1 MQLVL
6 DARTATDHFP
16 GIGRYTFSLAQ
27 AMAPLLNAT
36 ERLTLVRDPS
46 EPSSRDLAA
55 LAGEQ
60 VHVTEAA
67 VSPFSLAQQWRIPGL
82 LRRLACDLYHSPYYL
97 MPYWPRLPTVV
108 TVYDLIPLLFPQ
120 VVSARARLLFR
131 WATALALRAATCVI
145 VTSEATRRDLLRTYQ
160 LPSGKVAV
168 IPLAADT
175 GFHPQGPAQIKDT
188 RRRYDLPERY
198 ALYLGI
204 NKPHKNLERLVEA
217 WHRIA
222 QPSAAPSRGAAP
234 ILVIAG
240 AWDVRYPECR
250 QRVQALCL
258 DDDVR
263 FLGPVPEEDLPA
275 LYSAAM
281 LFVFPSLYEGFG
293 LPVLE
298 AMACGTPVVCSDT
311 SSLPEIVGQ
320 AALTFDPLD
329 PAGMAAE
336 IEAALYDEARREKMR
351 EKGLE
356 RALEYSWT
364 ETARRTLRVYRRGVT
379 CGGTA

>member
-6 DARTATDHFP
+6 DARTATSHFP

-46 EPSSRDLAA
+46 SPSSRDLGK

-97 MPYWPRLPTVV
+97 MPYWPRVPTVV

-120 VVSARARLLFR
+120 VVSARARFLFR
-131 WATALALRAATCVI
+131 WATRFALRAATRIIVI
-145 VTSEATRRDLLRTYQ
+145 SEATRRDLRKYYD
-160 LPSGKVAV
+160 LPPEKVAA
-168 IPLAADT
+168 IPLAADP
-175 GFHPQGPAQIKDT
+175 GFRPRSSAQIEEL
-188 RRRYDLPERY
+188 RREYALPEDY
-198 ALYLGI
+198 ALYLGS

-217 WHRIA
+217 WHQIV
-222 QPSAAPSRGAAP
+222 QSGAAP
-234 ILVIAG
+234 TPRAGPSLVIAG
-240 AWDVRYPECR
+240 TWDARYPECK
-250 QRVQALCL
+250 QLVQALGL
-258 DDDVR
+258 DDRVR
-263 FLGPVPEEDLPA
+263 FFGPVPEEDLPA
-275 LYSAAM
+275 LYSAAT

-298 AMACGTPVVCSDT
+298 AMACGIPVVCSKT
-311 SSLPEIVGQ
+311 SSLPEIAGQ

-329 PAGMAAE
+329 TAGMAAQ
-336 IEAALYDEARREKMR
+336 IETAFYDEARREDMR
-351 EKGLE
+351 GRGLE
-356 RALEYSWT
+356 RASEFSWA
-364 ETARRTLRVYRRGVT
+364 ETARRTLDIYRREVT
-379 CGGTA
+379 SGGPI